1 MNENLSND
9 TIKSRI
15 TGALYGFAIGDAMG
29 ATTEFMT
36 KQQIKAQYG
45 YVDNIIGGGWLNL
58 KAGEVTDDTQMTICV
73 MNAFM
78 NSWDDNHFQEECMS
92 NFIEWYKMG
101 PKDIG
106 NQCRKGITYAM
117 STGHFIERDNS
128 ALGNGSLMRALP
140 CALLGKIDLN
150 IMQGNLTHP
159 SDLCIEAIKLYHKT
173 INNIIYNI
181 YNENYRCIP
190 YTEKLIKLMEP
201 TGYIINTLNN
211 AMFWANKDS
220 FESCIVGAVNHGGD
234 ADTIAAIAGSISGAR
249 FGIESIPERW
259 IEQLSPTVKKD
270 LEKFKNFVFSY
281 VQI

>member
-1 MNENLSND
+1 MN
-9 TIKSRI
+9 IKVKRDKAMIGSRI
-15 TGALYGFAIGDAMG
+15 EGAIYGFAIGDAMG

-73 MNAFM
+73 MDAFM
-78 NSWDDNHFQEECMS
+78 NSWDDNHFQEKCVS

-106 NQCRKGITYAM
+106 NQCRKGIAYAM

-173 INNIIYNI
+173 INNLI
-181 YNENYRCIP
+181 YNENYRCMP
-190 YTEKLIKLMEP
+190 YTEKLMEP
-201 TGYIINTLNN
+201 TGYVINTLNN
-211 AMFWANKDS
+211 AVYWANKNS
-220 FESCIVGAVNHGGD
+220 FEDCIVGAVNHGGD
-234 ADTIAAIAGSISGAR
+234 SDTIAAIAGSISGAR

-270 LEKFKNFVFSY
+270 LEKFKKFVFSY